1 MPQRFKKNK
10 PLTRLDKALAAIVL
24 VVTATTG
31 MLGAAPAQAQAQV
44 QGTWPDKPLK
54 LVVPYPA
61 GGNADN
67 TARLLAT
74 QLGQR
79 LGQPV
84 VVDNRPGG
92 SGTIGAA
99 AVAKAPADGYTLL
112 LDATAFTVNP
122 SLFPK
127 LPFDAVKDFAPI
139 SLVLQVPLL
148 MVVPAASPFQS
159 VADVAKA
166 AKARPGH
173 LTYASAGNG
182 GAQHLAGELFKQG
195 HKVAITH
202 IPYRGG
208 APALTDLIGGQVD
221 VMFSATTASGP
232 FVKSGKLRALAI
244 TSPRRAEGW
253 EAVPTVAESGVP
265 GFQVSEWN
273 GLFAPA
279 GTPRPVLERL
289 EAETRAIVASPEM
302 KKRFAELGVQGVG
315 SSAQEF
321 SAFLKAETTK
331 WAEVIRTAGIRID

>member
-1 MPQRFKKNK
+1 MQFNKNR
-10 PLTRLDKALAAIVL
+10 RLALASQALAAIAL
-24 VVTATTG
+24 VASG
-31 MLGAAPAQAQAQV
+31 LPAQAQS
-44 QGTWPDKPLK
+44 WPDRPIK

-74 QLGQR
+74 QLSAR
-79 LGQPV
+79 LGQQV

-92 SGTIGAA
+92 GGTIGAA
-99 AVAKAPADGYTLL
+99 AVAKAAPDGYTLL

-122 SLFPK
+122 SLFAR
-127 LPFDAVKDFAPI
+127 LPFDAAKDFAPI
-139 SLVLQVPLL
+139 SLVMQAPLL
-148 MVVPAASPFQS
+148 LVVPAASPFKT
-159 VADVAKA
+159 VADVVQA

-195 HKVAITH
+195 AKMSMTH

-221 VMFSATTASGP
+221 LMFSATTASGP

-244 TSPRRAEGW
+244 SSAQRTPGW
-253 EAVPTVAESGVP
+253 EQVATVAESGVP
-265 GFQVSEWN
+265 GFQVNEWN

-279 GTPRPVLERL
+279 GTPQPILQRL
-289 EAETRAIVASPEM
+289 ETETRAIVVGPEM

-321 SAFLKAETTK
+321 KSFVQSETAK
-331 WAEVIRTAGIRID
+331 WAGVIRASGIRMD

>member
-1 MPQRFKKNK
+1 MIQILKTNR
-10 PLTRLDKALAAIVL
+10 PLTLANKALAAMAL
-24 VVTATTG
+24 VVTATAG
-31 MLGAAPAQAQAQV
+31 VLSAAPAQA

-79 LGQPV
+79 LGQQV

-99 AVAKAPADGYTLL
+99 VVAKAPADGYTLL

-127 LPFDAVKDFAPI
+127 LPFDAAKDFAPI

-148 MVVPAASPFQS
+148 MVVPANSPFQS
-159 VADVAKA
+159 VADVVKA

-195 HKVAITH
+195 QKVALTH

-221 VMFSATTASGP
+221 LMFSATTASGP

-244 TSPRRAEGW
+244 SSPRRVEGW
-253 EAVPTVAESGVP
+253 ESVPTVAESGVP

-321 SAFLKAETTK
+321 SSFLKAETTK
-331 WAEVIRTAGIRID
+331 WAEVIRTSGIRMD

>member
-1 MPQRFKKNK
+1 MTQILKTNR
-10 PLTRLDKALAAIVL
+10 PLTLANKALAAMAL
-24 VVTATTG
+24 VVTATAG
-31 MLGAAPAQAQAQV
+31 VLSAAPAQA

-79 LGQPV
+79 LGQQV

-127 LPFDAVKDFAPI
+127 LPFDAAKDFAPI

-148 MVVPAASPFQS
+148 MVVPANSPFQS

-166 AKARPGH
+166 ARARPGH

-195 HKVAITH
+195 QKVAITH

-244 TSPRRAEGW
+244 SSPRRVEGW
-253 EAVPTVAESGVP
+253 ESVPTVAESGVP

-331 WAEVIRTAGIRID
+331 WAAVIRTSGIRMD

>member
-1 MPQRFKKNK
+1 MQFNKNR
-10 PLTRLDKALAAIVL
+10 RLALASQTLAAIAL
-24 VVTATTG
+24 V
-31 MLGAAPAQAQAQV
+31 AASLPAQAQS
-44 QGTWPDKPLK
+44 WPDRPIK

-74 QLGQR
+74 QLSAR
-79 LGQPV
+79 LGQQV

-92 SGTIGAA
+92 GGTIGAA
-99 AVAKAPADGYTLL
+99 AVAKAAPDGYTLL

-122 SLFPK
+122 SLFAR
-127 LPFDAVKDFAPI
+127 LPFDAAKDFAPI
-139 SLVLQVPLL
+139 SLVMQAPLL
-148 MVVPAASPFQS
+148 LVVPAASPFKT
-159 VADVAKA
+159 VADVVQA

-195 HKVAITH
+195 AKMSMTH

-221 VMFSATTASGP
+221 LMFSATTASGP

-244 TSPRRAEGW
+244 SSAQRTPGW
-253 EAVPTVAESGVP
+253 EQVPTVTESGLK
-265 GFQVSEWN
+265 GFQVNEWN

-279 GTPRPVLERL
+279 GTPQPILQRL
-289 EAETRAIVASPEM
+289 ETETRAIVAGPEM

-321 SAFLKAETTK
+321 KSFVQSETAK
-331 WAEVIRTAGIRID
+331 WAGVIRASGIRMD

>member
-1 MPQRFKKNK
+1 MIQILKTNRS
-10 PLTRLDKALAAIVL
+10 LTLANKALAAMAL
-24 VVTATTG
+24 VVTATAG
-31 MLGAAPAQAQAQV
+31 VLSAAPAQA

-79 LGQPV
+79 QGQQV

-127 LPFDAVKDFAPI
+127 LPFDAAKDFAPI

-148 MVVPAASPFQS
+148 MVVPANSPFQS

-166 AKARPGH
+166 ARARPGH

-195 HKVAITH
+195 QKVAMTH

-244 TSPRRAEGW
+244 SSPRRVEGW
-253 EAVPTVAESGVP
+253 ESVPTVAESGVP

-289 EAETRAIVASPEM
+289 EAEARAIVASPEM

-321 SAFLKAETTK
+321 SSFLKAETTK
-331 WAEVIRTAGIRID
+331 WAEVIRTSGIRMD

>member
-1 MPQRFKKNK
+1 MIQIFKTNR
-10 PLTRLDKALAAIVL
+10 PLTLVNKALAAMVL
-24 VVTATTG
+24 VVSATAG
-31 MLGAAPAQAQAQV
+31 VLSAAPAQA

-79 LGQPV
+79 LGQQV

-127 LPFDAVKDFAPI
+127 LPFDATKDFAPI

-148 MVVPAASPFQS
+148 MVVPANSPFQS

-166 AKARPGH
+166 ARARPGH

-195 HKVAITH
+195 QKVAITH

-244 TSPRRAEGW
+244 SSPRRVEGW
-253 EAVPTVAESGVP
+253 ESVPTVAESGVP

-321 SAFLKAETTK
+321 SSFLKAETTK
-331 WAEVIRTAGIRID
+331 WAEVIRTSGIRMD

>member
-1 MPQRFKKNK
+1 MTQILKTNR
-10 PLTRLDKALAAIVL
+10 PLTLANKALAAMAL
-24 VVTATTG
+24 VVTATAG
-31 MLGAAPAQAQAQV
+31 VLSAAPAQA

-79 LGQPV
+79 LGQQV

-122 SLFPK
+122 SLFSK
-127 LPFDAVKDFAPI
+127 LPFDAAKDFAPI

-148 MVVPAASPFQS
+148 MVVPANSPFQS
-159 VADVAKA
+159 VADLVKA

-195 HKVAITH
+195 QKVAITH

-244 TSPRRAEGW
+244 SSPRRVEGW
-253 EAVPTVAESGVP
+253 ESVPTVAESGVP

-331 WAEVIRTAGIRID
+331 WAAVIRTSGIRMD

>member
-1 MPQRFKKNK
+1 MRKIK
-10 PLTRLDKALAAIVL
+10 PKWPAALVHKALAAISFASLAV
-24 VVTATTG
+24 
-31 MLGAAPAQAQAQV
+31 AALPVHAQAA
-44 QGTWPDKPLK
+44 WPDKPIK
-54 LVVPYPA
+54 LVVPYPV

-74 QLGQR
+74 QLSGR
-79 LGQPV
+79 LGQQV

-99 AVAKAPADGYTLL
+99 AVAKAAPDGYTLL

-122 SLFPK
+122 SLFAK
-127 LPFDAVKDFAPI
+127 LPYDAAKDFAPI

-148 MVVPAASPFQS
+148 MVVPASSPLQS
-159 VADVAKA
+159 VADVAQA
-166 AKARPGH
+166 ARAQPGRI
-173 LTYASAGNG
+173 TYASAGNG
-182 GAQHLAGELFKQG
+182 GAQHLAGELYKQG
-195 HKVAITH
+195 AKVSMTH

-244 TSPRRAEGW
+244 TSAQRPEGW
-253 EAVPTVAESGVP
+253 EQVPTVAESGVP
-265 GFQVSEWN
+265 GFQVNEWN

-279 GTPRPVLERL
+279 GTPQPVLQRL
-289 EAETRAIVASPEM
+289 ETEARAIVASPEM

-321 SAFLKAETTK
+321 AAFLTAETAQ
-331 WAEVIRTAGIRID
+331 WARVIRASGIRID

>member
-1 MPQRFKKNK
+1 MTQILKTNR
-10 PLTRLDKALAAIVL
+10 PLTLANKALAAMAL
-24 VVTATTG
+24 VVTATAG
-31 MLGAAPAQAQAQV
+31 VLSAAPAQA

-79 LGQPV
+79 LGQQV

-127 LPFDAVKDFAPI
+127 LPFDAAKDFAPI

-148 MVVPAASPFQS
+148 MVVPANSPFQS
-159 VADVAKA
+159 VADLAKA
-166 AKARPGH
+166 ARARPGH

-195 HKVAITH
+195 QKVAITH

-221 VMFSATTASGP
+221 MMFSATTASGP

-244 TSPRRAEGW
+244 SSPRRVEGW
-253 EAVPTVAESGVP
+253 ESVPTVAESGVP

-289 EAETRAIVASPEM
+289 EAEARAIVASPEM

-321 SAFLKAETTK
+321 SSFLKAETTK
-331 WAEVIRTAGIRID
+331 WAEVIRTSGIRMD

>member
-1 MPQRFKKNK
+1 MTQILKTNR
-10 PLTRLDKALAAIVL
+10 PLTLANKALAAMAL
-24 VVTATTG
+24 VVTATAG
-31 MLGAAPAQAQAQV
+31 VLSAAPAQA

-79 LGQPV
+79 LGQQV

-127 LPFDAVKDFAPI
+127 LPFDAAKDFAPI

-148 MVVPAASPFQS
+148 MVVPANSPFQS

-166 AKARPGH
+166 ARARPGH

-195 HKVAITH
+195 QKVAITH

-221 VMFSATTASGP
+221 LMFSATTASGP

-244 TSPRRAEGW
+244 SSPRRVEGW
-253 EAVPTVAESGVP
+253 ESVPTVAESGVP

-289 EAETRAIVASPEM
+289 EAEARAIVASPEM

-321 SAFLKAETTK
+321 SSFLKAETTK
-331 WAEVIRTAGIRID
+331 WAEVIRTSGIRMD

>member
-1 MPQRFKKNK
+1 MIQILKTNR
-10 PLTRLDKALAAIVL
+10 PLTLANKALAAMAL
-24 VVTATTG
+24 VVTATAG
-31 MLGAAPAQAQAQV
+31 VLSAAPAQA

-79 LGQPV
+79 LGQQV

-122 SLFPK
+122 NLFPK
-127 LPFDAVKDFAPI
+127 LPFDAAKDFAPI

-148 MVVPAASPFQS
+148 MVVPANSPFQS
-159 VADVAKA
+159 VADFAKA
-166 AKARPGH
+166 ARARPGH

-195 HKVAITH
+195 QKVAITH

-221 VMFSATTASGP
+221 MMFSATTASGP

-244 TSPRRAEGW
+244 SSPRRVEGW
-253 EAVPTVAESGVP
+253 ESVPTVAESGVP

-321 SAFLKAETTK
+321 SSFLKAETTK
-331 WAEVIRTAGIRID
+331 WAEVIRTSGIRMD

>member
-1 MPQRFKKNK
+1 M
-10 PLTRLDKALAAIVL
+10 
-24 VVTATTG
+24 
-31 MLGAAPAQAQAQV
+31 
-44 QGTWPDKPLK
+44 
-54 LVVPYPA
+54 
-61 GGNADN
+61 
-67 TARLLAT
+67 
-74 QLGQR
+74 
-79 LGQPV
+79 
-84 VVDNRPGG
+84 DNRPGG

-127 LPFDAVKDFAPI
+127 LPFDAAKDFAPI

-148 MVVPAASPFQS
+148 MVVPANSPFQS
-159 VADVAKA
+159 VADVTKA
-166 AKARPGH
+166 ARARPGH

-195 HKVAITH
+195 QKVAITH

-221 VMFSATTASGP
+221 MMFSATTASGP

-244 TSPRRAEGW
+244 SSPRRVEGW
-253 EAVPTVAESGVP
+253 ESVPTVAESGVP

-321 SAFLKAETTK
+321 SSFLKAETTK
-331 WAEVIRTAGIRID
+331 WAEVIRSSGIRMD

>member
-1 MPQRFKKNK
+1 MQFNKNR
-10 PLTRLDKALAAIVL
+10 RLALASQALAAIAL
-24 VVTATTG
+24 V
-31 MLGAAPAQAQAQV
+31 AASLPAQAQN
-44 QGTWPDKPLK
+44 WPDRPIK

-74 QLGQR
+74 QLSAR
-79 LGQPV
+79 LGQQV

-92 SGTIGAA
+92 GGTIGAA
-99 AVAKAPADGYTLL
+99 AVAKAAPDGYTLL

-122 SLFPK
+122 SLFAR
-127 LPFDAVKDFAPI
+127 LPFDAAKDFAPI
-139 SLVLQVPLL
+139 SLVMQAPLL
-148 MVVPAASPFQS
+148 LVVPAASPFKT
-159 VADVAKA
+159 VADVVQA

-195 HKVAITH
+195 AKMSMTH

-221 VMFSATTASGP
+221 LMFSATTASGP

-244 TSPRRAEGW
+244 SSAQRTPGW
-253 EAVPTVAESGVP
+253 AQVPTVAESGLK
-265 GFQVSEWN
+265 GFQVNEWN

-279 GTPRPVLERL
+279 GTPQAIVQRL
-289 EAETRAIVASPEM
+289 ESDTRAIVASPEM
-302 KKRFAELGVQGVG
+302 RQRFADMGVQGVG

-321 SAFLKAETTK
+321 KSFVQTETAK
-331 WAEVIRTAGIRID
+331 WAGVIRASGIRLD

>member
-1 MPQRFKKNK
+1 MIQILKTNR
-10 PLTRLDKALAAIVL
+10 PLTLANKALAAMAL
-24 VVTATTG
+24 VVTATAG
-31 MLGAAPAQAQAQV
+31 VLSAAPAQA

-74 QLGQR
+74 QLGHR
-79 LGQPV
+79 LGQQV

-127 LPFDAVKDFAPI
+127 LPFDAAKDFAPI

-148 MVVPAASPFQS
+148 MVVPANSPFQS

-166 AKARPGH
+166 ARARPGH

-195 HKVAITH
+195 QKVAITH

-208 APALTDLIGGQVD
+208 APALTDLIGGQVNL
-221 VMFSATTASGP
+221 MFSATTASGP

-244 TSPRRAEGW
+244 SSPRRVEGW
-253 EAVPTVAESGVP
+253 ESVPTVAESGVP

-321 SAFLKAETTK
+321 SSFLKAETTK
-331 WAEVIRTAGIRID
+331 WAEVIRTSGIRMD

>member
-1 MPQRFKKNK
+1 MIQILKTNR
-10 PLTRLDKALAAIVL
+10 PLTLANKALAAMAL
-24 VVTATTG
+24 VVTATAG
-31 MLGAAPAQAQAQV
+31 VLSAAPAQA

-79 LGQPV
+79 QGQQV

-127 LPFDAVKDFAPI
+127 LPFDAAKDFAPI

-148 MVVPAASPFQS
+148 MVVPANSPFQS

-166 AKARPGH
+166 ARARPGH

-195 HKVAITH
+195 QKVAMTH

-244 TSPRRAEGW
+244 SSPRRVEGW
-253 EAVPTVAESGVP
+253 ESVPTVAESGVP

-289 EAETRAIVASPEM
+289 EAEARAIVASPEM

-321 SAFLKAETTK
+321 SSFLKAETTK
-331 WAEVIRTAGIRID
+331 WAEVIRTSGIRMD

>member
-1 MPQRFKKNK
+1 MHKN
-10 PLTRLDKALAAIVL
+10 LFTACIGKALAAIGLAVAG
-24 VVTATTG
+24 ATG
-31 MLGAAPAQAQAQV
+31 VPPAAA
-44 QGTWPDKPLK
+44 QGTWPDKPIK

-74 QLGQR
+74 QLSGR
-79 LGQPV
+79 LGQQV

-127 LPFDAVKDFAPI
+127 LPFDVARDFAPI

-148 MVVPAASPFQS
+148 LVVPASSPLQS
-159 VADVAKA
+159 VADLAKA
-166 AKARPGH
+166 ARATPGR

-195 HKVAITH
+195 EKISLTH

-232 FVKSGKLRALAI
+232 FVKGGKLRALAI
-244 TSPRRAEGW
+244 TSAQRTEGW
-253 EAVPTVAESGVP
+253 EQLPTVAESGVP
-265 GFQVSEWN
+265 GFQVNEWN

-279 GTPRPVLERL
+279 GTPQPVLQRL
-289 EAETRAIVASPEM
+289 EVETRAIVASPEM

-315 SSAQEF
+315 SSAAEF
-321 SAFLKAETTK
+321 QAFVRAESAK
-331 WAEVIRTAGIRID
+331 WAQVVRTSGIRLD

>member
-1 MPQRFKKNK
+1 MTQILKTNR
-10 PLTRLDKALAAIVL
+10 PLTLANKALAAMAL
-24 VVTATTG
+24 VVTATAG
-31 MLGAAPAQAQAQV
+31 VLSAAPAQA

-79 LGQPV
+79 LGQQV

-99 AVAKAPADGYTLL
+99 VVAKAPADGYTLL

-127 LPFDAVKDFAPI
+127 LPFDAAKDFAPI

-148 MVVPAASPFQS
+148 MVVPANSPFQS

-166 AKARPGH
+166 ARARPGH

-195 HKVAITH
+195 QKVAITH

-244 TSPRRAEGW
+244 SSPRRVEGW
-253 EAVPTVAESGVP
+253 ESVPTVAESGVP

-321 SAFLKAETTK
+321 SSFLKAETTK
-331 WAEVIRTAGIRID
+331 WAEVIRTSGIRMD

>member
-1 MPQRFKKNK
+1 MIQILKTNR
-10 PLTRLDKALAAIVL
+10 PLALVNKALAAMVF
-24 VVTATTG
+24 VVTATAGVMGT
-31 MLGAAPAQAQAQV
+31 APAQAQGA
-44 QGTWPDKPLK
+44 WPDKPLK

-79 LGQPV
+79 LGQQV

-127 LPFDAVKDFAPI
+127 LPFDAAKDFAPI

-148 MVVPAASPFQS
+148 MVVPANSPFQS

-166 AKARPGH
+166 ARARPGH

-195 HKVAITH
+195 QKVAITH

-221 VMFSATTASGP
+221 LMFSATTASGP
-232 FVKSGKLRALAI
+232 FVKSGKLRALAV
-244 TSPRRAEGW
+244 TSPRRVEGW
-253 EAVPTVAESGVP
+253 ESVPTVTESGVP

-302 KKRFAELGVQGVG
+302 KKRFAELGAQGVG

-321 SAFLKAETTK
+321 SVFLKTETTK
-331 WAEVIRTAGIRID
+331 WAEVIRTAGIRMD

>member
-1 MPQRFKKNK
+1 MQQNFMKNG
-10 PLTRLDKALAAIVL
+10 PIVLVNKALAAMIL
-24 VVTATTG
+24 VVTATAGVLSAT
-31 MLGAAPAQAQAQV
+31 PAQA

-79 LGQPV
+79 LGQQV

-99 AVAKAPADGYTLL
+99 VVAKAPADGYTLL

-127 LPFDAVKDFAPI
+127 LPFDAAKDFAPI

-148 MVVPAASPFQS
+148 MVVPANSPFQS
-159 VADVAKA
+159 VADVVKA

-195 HKVAITH
+195 HKVAVTH

-232 FVKSGKLRALAI
+232 FVKSGKLRELAI
-244 TSPRRAEGW
+244 SSPRRAEGW
-253 EAVPTVAESGVP
+253 ESVPTVAESGVP

-321 SAFLKAETTK
+321 SAFLKTETIK
-331 WAEVIRTAGIRID
+331 WAEVIRTAGIRMD

>member
-1 MPQRFKKNK
+1 MTQILKTNR
-10 PLTRLDKALAAIVL
+10 PLTLANKALAAMAL
-24 VVTATTG
+24 VVTATAG
-31 MLGAAPAQAQAQV
+31 VLSAAPAQA

-61 GGNADN
+61 GVNADN

-79 LGQPV
+79 LGQQV

-127 LPFDAVKDFAPI
+127 LPFDAAKDFAPI

-148 MVVPAASPFQS
+148 MVVPANSPFQS
-159 VADVAKA
+159 VADVVKA

-195 HKVAITH
+195 QKVALTH

-221 VMFSATTASGP
+221 LMFSATTASGP

-244 TSPRRAEGW
+244 SSPRRVEGW
-253 EAVPTVAESGVP
+253 ESVPTVAESGVP

-321 SAFLKAETTK
+321 SSFLKAETTK
-331 WAEVIRTAGIRID
+331 WAEVIRTSGIRMD

>member
-1 MPQRFKKNK
+1 MTQILKTNR
-10 PLTRLDKALAAIVL
+10 PLTLANKALAAMAL
-24 VVTATTG
+24 VVTATAG
-31 MLGAAPAQAQAQV
+31 VLSAAPAQA

-74 QLGQR
+74 QLGHR
-79 LGQPV
+79 LGQQV

-127 LPFDAVKDFAPI
+127 LPFDAAKDFAPI

-148 MVVPAASPFQS
+148 MVVPANSPFQS

-166 AKARPGH
+166 ARARPGH

-195 HKVAITH
+195 QKVAITH

-221 VMFSATTASGP
+221 MMFSATTASGP

-244 TSPRRAEGW
+244 SSPRRVEGW
-253 EAVPTVAESGVP
+253 ESVPTVAESGVP

-321 SAFLKAETTK
+321 SSFLKAETTK
-331 WAEVIRTAGIRID
+331 WAEVIRSSGIRMD